1 MPTRCPFNRRERTRS
16 MRSVLIYDGDCVYCS
31 GAAKAL
37 RRVGN
42 VGSIPW
48 EHEAAQRFL
57 EDQFGE
63 VPFAMF
69 LVDLN
74 AEVVYAGRSAA
85 KELADRAGMPTL
97 ASDLV
102 SAEYDIISKVVGA
115 ASRREREPDDYHSV
129 YDVRERARDSAE
141 ELTDSAV
148 SLPNSATD

>member
-1 MPTRCPFNRRERTRS
+1 
-16 MRSVLIYDGDCVYCS
+16 MRSVLIYDGDCIYCS

-37 RRVGN
+37 RRLGN

-63 VPFAMF
+63 VPFAMI
-69 LVDLN
+69 LVDLD

-85 KELADRAGMPTL
+85 KEIADRAGMPSL
-97 ASDLV
+97 ASDIV
-102 SAEYDIISKVVGA
+102 SAEYDTISKVIGV

-129 YDVRERARDSAE
+129 YDLRKRARDAAD
-141 ELTDSAV
+141 ELFEASV
-148 SLPNSATD
+148 SLSEPLAE

>member
-1 MPTRCPFNRRERTRS
+1 
-16 MRSVLIYDGDCVYCS
+16 MRSVLIYDGDCIYCS

-37 RRVGN
+37 RRLGD

-63 VPFAMF
+63 VPFAMI
-69 LVDLN
+69 LVDLD

-85 KELADRAGMPTL
+85 KELADRAGMPSL
-97 ASDLV
+97 ASDIV
-102 SAEYDIISKVVGA
+102 SSEYDTISKVIGV

-129 YDVRERARDSAE
+129 YDLRERARDAAD
-141 ELTDSAV
+141 ELFEASV
-148 SLPNSATD
+148 SLSDPLPE

>member
-1 MPTRCPFNRRERTRS
+1 
-16 MRSVLIYDGDCVYCS
+16 MRSVLVYDGDCLYCS
-31 GAAKAL
+31 TAAKAL
-37 RRVGN
+37 RRVGD

-69 LVDLN
+69 LLDLD

-97 ASDLV
+97 ASDIV
-102 SAEYDIISKVVGA
+102 SAEYDTISKVVGV

-129 YDVRERARDSAE
+129 YDLRERARGSAE
-141 ELTDSAV
+141 ELTDSAG
-148 SLPNSATD
+148 SLPKPGSD